1 MKLRRYLALAAATAA
16 ITPAVLLAAPAAFAT
31 EGNPD
36 SSSSTP
42 APTDSESAASSGSE
56 GGSDTKTED
65 GSDTKTEDGS
75 GTKTEGGSD
84 TKTEDVS
91 DTTKDESDTTK
102 DGSDSKDEGTTDKE
116 SATPSPSTSPSET
129 PGPQV
134 CNDTEDFKQDKNL
147 HTGLSGLPSKIV
159 AGSGFHNFK
168 LNVNNSGDNAYK
180 RVDLGVFAAQ
190 INEKNYDVTTS
201 YLTLQFKDPATGTW
215 QNISLNEKD
224 EGAGYLGYTDVQAK
238 ESFSID
244 LRLSIDSK
252 APAGMG
258 FAISIGMYAD
268 DKGNCVYS
276 SDDDFYQFDVLA
288 AGSTSGNPGDAKPQ
302 GGRKPLPAKPAG
314 DNQIVP
320 QGHLAETGSNSAL
333 PMIAV
338 AGGAAVAVGAGAVFV
353 VRRRKADMGATA

>member
-16 ITPAVLLAAPAAFAT
+16 ITPAVFLAAPAAFAT
-31 EGNPD
+31 EGSPD

-42 APTDSESAASSGSE
+42 AATDSESAASSESE
-56 GGSDTKTED
+56 GGSATKTEDGSDTKTED

-75 GTKTEGGSD
+75 D
-84 TKTEDVS
+84 TKTE
-91 DTTKDESDTTK
+91 
-102 DGSDSKDEGTTDKE
+102 DGSDSKDEGTTDEE

-134 CNDTEDFKQDKNL
+134 CNDTEDYKQDKNL
-147 HTGLSGLPSKIV
+147 RTGLSGLPSKIV

-168 LNVNNSGDNAYK
+168 LNVNNSGDNTYK

-190 INEKNYDVTTS
+190 INEKNYEDTTS

-215 QNISLNEKD
+215 QNISLNEDD

-276 SDDDFYQFDVLA
+276 SDDDFYQFEVLA
-288 AGSTSGNPGDAKPQ
+288 AGSKSGNPGEAKPQ

-314 DNQIVP
+314 DNKIVP

-338 AGGAAVAVGAGAVFV
+338 AGGAAV
-353 VRRRKADMGATA
+353 